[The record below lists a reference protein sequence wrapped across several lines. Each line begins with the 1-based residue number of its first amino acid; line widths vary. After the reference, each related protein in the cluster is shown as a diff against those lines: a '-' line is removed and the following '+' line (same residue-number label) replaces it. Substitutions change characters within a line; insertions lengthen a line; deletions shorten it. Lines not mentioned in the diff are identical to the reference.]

1 MRRRRLA
8 RLAAQR
14 LAAWAG
20 LVAASFFAGCAGD
33 ELDPLAGPDAG
44 GDGAATPPLPWEARL
59 LPDPPEPADNPMT
72 PEKVALGS
80 ALFHDPLLSSDRAV
94 ACVTCHSQYWGL
106 SDGLPR
112 SVGVGGE
119 GPAGLG
125 RTGPN
130 VTERNSQTL
139 WNVAYRET
147 LFWDGRASDLEEQV
161 LGPLA
166 DPAELDRPLA
176 EVVADLREVPE
187 YVALFEAAFPE
198 RAEPLVDETVLMAI
212 AAFQRTLI
220 ARNAPYDQYAA
231 GDARALADD
240 EVRGMFLFA
249 ELGCAECHEPPR
261 FERAGFEPTL
271 LASADPGRMAA
282 TGREADR
289 GRFAIP
295 TLRNARESGP
305 YFHDGSVATLEEAV
319 RIELA
324 RAPRAVDPAEEADLV
339 RFVAT
344 SLMDRTNE
352 PPRPRQVPSGL
363 AVPLDGFR
371 VRR

>member
-1 MRRRRLA
+1 M
-8 RLAAQR
+8 RLAA
-14 LAAWAG
+14 LAG
-20 LVAASFFAGCAGD
+20 LVVGAVHLAACAGD
-33 ELDPLAGPDAG
+33 PLDDLAGPDAG
-44 GDGAATPPLPWEARL
+44 DAAGLAPPLPWEARL
-59 LPDPPEPADNPMT
+59 LPDPPEPADNPTT

-80 ALFHDPLLSSDRAV
+80 ALFHDPLLSADRAV

-112 SVGVGGE
+112 SIGVGGE

-130 VTERNSQTL
+130 VTERNAQTL

-147 LFWDGRASDLEEQV
+147 LFWDGRAADLEEQV
-161 LGPLA
+161 LGPLG

-176 EVVADLREVPE
+176 EVVADLREVPA
-187 YVALFEAAFPE
+187 YVALFEAAFPD
-198 RAEPLVDETVLMAI
+198 RAAPLSEETVLMAI
-212 AAFQRTLI
+212 AAFQRTLL
-220 ARNAPYDQYAA
+220 ARNAPYDQYVA
-231 GDARALADD
+231 GDARALGEA

-249 ELGCAECHEPPR
+249 ELGCAECHAPPR

-271 LASADPGRMAA
+271 LTSADPGRMAV
-282 TGREADR
+282 TGRASDR

-305 YFHDGSVATLEEAV
+305 YFHDGSVATLDEAV
-319 RIELA
+319 RIELR

-339 RFVAT
+339 RFVST
-344 SLMDRTNE
+344 SLIDRTDE
-352 PPRPRQVPSGL
+352 PPRPREVPSGL